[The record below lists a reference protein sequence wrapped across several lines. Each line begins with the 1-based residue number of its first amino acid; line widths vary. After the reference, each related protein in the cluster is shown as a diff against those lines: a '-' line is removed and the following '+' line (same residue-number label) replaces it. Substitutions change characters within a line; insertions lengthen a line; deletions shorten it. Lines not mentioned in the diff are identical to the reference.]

1 VPEDYLRGL
10 QDPEVQR
17 LTGTHA
23 AVDRAAVEDWL
34 RTRADQNDRADWAVL
49 RAHDGGF
56 LSESVLNN
64 LDADNGSASFWV
76 WLAGLE
82 VFGRGY
88 GTEGTR
94 LVVDYAFDVAGLHR
108 LALRS
113 MSTTRVR
120 AGCRRSA
127 GSPSKGGGERPCCGG
142 GAATTPS

>member
-1 VPEDYLRGL
+1 MPEDYLRGL

-88 GTEGTR
+88 GTE
-94 LVVDYAFDVAGLHR
+94 APAW
-108 LALRS
+108 S
-113 MSTTRVR
+113 S
-120 AGCRRSA
+120 
-127 GSPSKGGGERPCCGG
+127 
-142 GAATTPS
+142 TTPSTLPGCTGSP